1 MVAQSAPLHVYG
13 QVAAAHVIAT
23 GVPGTHV
30 RGTAAMLGTAAP
42 AHGAVSAAP
51 ARAEKDGAVHAAL
64 PTPLHWTVH
73 VRTWHVTVYGAAP
86 SHPVTAAGVVIE
98 ATPSSQ

>member
-1 MVAQSAPLHVYG
+1 MAQSAPLHVYSHA
-13 QVAAAHVIAT
+13 AAAHVIAT

-30 RGTAAMLGTAAP
+30 RGTAPMLGTAAP
-42 AHGAVSAAP
+42 AHGAVNAAP
-51 ARAEKDGAVHAAL
+51 ARADKDDTVHAAP
-64 PTPLHWTVH
+64 PTPLQWTVH
-73 VRTWHVTVYGAAP
+73 VRTWHVTAYGVAP